1 MSKEASSPVADSSTA
16 HETIK
21 DNKESARMPGGSI
34 ELLYCEKCGGLILGG
49 VKNAQPA
56 PNGAGHYCKKCA
68 AASGKPGN
76 DTAPVLPA
84 ASAGETKEVPKRRP
98 SSVSMPAAKRE
109 SAGNARSK
117 VLEAQSRS
125 KRQAS
130 PGKPEDA
137 DSSKIMIGAGVG
149 VAVLVLLGVMLLG
162 GSSKSGDATK
172 TASAAKTES
181 NSAKEH
187 ERHPTPP
194 ASESTPAKII
204 MPAAPR
210 NEPPAEPKA
219 QDPAPSPALAPTQP
233 KDTQA
238 AEKTAEPP
246 AQPAAKSNEE
256 KTSAP
261 ETDKKAETA
270 AKDQAAIEDKKKKD
284 EEEDLAKQPAKPET
298 KAPNNPFSVGDGG
311 AEDPTKV
318 LPGQKTPAQPAT
330 PPPPPAA
337 KPKPAFERGKQC
349 ALFPADRE
357 SKTVDHQ
364 SPAMA
369 QGQKSGINET
379 KYDGWSFMGQKLDCW
394 NVKGGILSLN
404 NQCALTLD
412 GFPSKEFDLK
422 MEVELGARSAIAVM
436 LGSANEGISL
446 MAVVP
451 NAVLPGVWDQTKTQN
466 NVQMDNKAA
475 KPTGVKDNWIPIRI
489 TVAQG
494 MVEVFAG
501 NKSVYKERMVNATK
515 FPQFGFLMLGINN
528 NATPTAKVRNA
539 TLFAP

>member
-21 DNKESARMPGGSI
+21 DQKESARMPGGSI

-49 VKNAQPA
+49 IKNALPA
-56 PNGAGHYCKKCA
+56 PNGAGHYCKKCGA
-68 AASGKPGN
+68 AAGKPGN

-84 ASAGETKEVPKRRP
+84 ASPGETKEVAKRRP

-109 SAGNARSK
+109 SAANARSK
-117 VLEAQSRS
+117 VLEPQNRS
-125 KRQAS
+125 KRQAAS
-130 PGKPEDA
+130 GKSDEQ
-137 DSSKIMIGAGVG
+137 DSSKLLIGAGVG

-162 GSSKSGDATK
+162 GSSKSGEASK
-172 TASAAKTES
+172 TASAAKTET
-181 NSAKEH
+181 AVKEP
-187 ERHPTPP
+187 ERRPTVP

-204 MPAAPR
+204 LPATPR
-210 NEPPAEPKA
+210 NDAPVEAKAEPAPAHEQPKA
-219 QDPAPSPALAPTQP
+219 QEEAGKLQKEAGEKAPETPATPS
-233 KDTQA
+233 
-238 AEKTAEPP
+238 
-246 AQPAAKSNEE
+246 AKANEE
-256 KTSAP
+256 KTP
-261 ETDKKAETA
+261 EPDKKADT
-270 AKDQAAIEDKKKKD
+270 AKDQGAIEDKKKKD
-284 EEEDLAKQPAKPET
+284 EEEDISKQPAKTET
-298 KAPNNPFSVGDGG
+298 KAPANPFSVGEGG

-318 LPGQKTPAQPAT
+318 LPGQKPAQPAT
-330 PPPPPAA
+330 PPAAQA

-379 KYDGWSFMGQKLDCW
+379 KYDGWSFMGQKLDAW
-394 NVKGGILSLN
+394 NVKGGILSFN

-412 GFPSKEFDLK
+412 GFPSKDFDLK
-422 MEVELGARSAIAVM
+422 MEVELGGKSALAVM

-446 MAVVP
+446 MAILP

-475 KPTGVKDNWIPIRI
+475 KPTGVKENWIPIRI
-489 TVAQG
+489 TVVQG

-501 NKSVYKERMVNATK
+501 NKSVYKEKVSNPTK
-515 FPQFGFLMLGINN
+515 FPQFGFLVLGVSNN
-528 NATPTAKVRNA
+528 PTPTAKIRNA